1 MLNIQKNPRRKKK
14 FENKMSIS
22 GLYTRGINDYIASEE
37 FQKFRYFSNQLK
49 ICHRTLDGIG
59 INYSRKE
66 LRTVKGYI
74 KVLESMPNFSNDFL
88 EWTGE
93 AKDDFLRLCED
104 RSCTLADRSDGLS
117 GINIALKYNI
127 NEETYDKSFYIKTKT
142 NKVKV
147 LNLTQGGLLQKYSY
161 SYISNKTL
169 IFALKYIFFMKYPLN
184 QDCIELSFRKHGL
197 NATLYPKFKNPKSR
211 DRMGCEDHFNNI
223 KHKDWE
229 IEDEI
234 LVQVSNLKRSLTPI
248 TRGYTSFDRF
258 RKIYFGLFS
267 KKLSSFD
274 I

>member
-1 MLNIQKNPRRKKK
+1 
-14 FENKMSIS
+14 MSSS
-22 GLYTRGINDYIASEE
+22 GLYTRGIKDYIASEE
-37 FQKFRYFSNQLK
+37 FQQFGYFSNQLK

-59 INYSRKE
+59 INYSRKQ
-66 LRTVKGYI
+66 LDSVKGYI

-88 EWTGE
+88 EWVGS
-93 AKDDFLRLCED
+93 AKDDFLRLCEN
-104 RSCTLADRSDGLS
+104 RCSTLTDRSDGLS
-117 GINIALKYNI
+117 GINISLKYNI
-127 NEETYDKSFYIKTKT
+127 NKKTYDKSFYIKTKT
-142 NKVKV
+142 NKVQV
-147 LNLTQGGLLQKYSY
+147 LNLSQDGSLQKYNY

-169 IFALKYIFFMKYPLN
+169 IFALKYLFFMKYPLN

-211 DRMGCEDHFNNI
+211 DRIGCENHFNNI

-234 LVQVSNLKRSLTPI
+234 LVQISNLKRKLTPI